1 MEIYREALELHRKH
15 KGKIEVKPK
24 IPLNSK
30 YDLSLAYTPGVAEV
44 SKKIAENNEKA
55 YELTIKANSVA
66 VVSDGSAVLGL
77 GNIGPLGALPVMEGK
92 ALLFKKFANIDAF
105 PICLNTQDPEKIIEI
120 TYQISPVF
128 GGINL
133 EDITAPKCFYIEDK
147 LNEILDIPVFHD
159 DQHGTAIVVYAA
171 LQNALKLVNKK
182 LNEIKIV
189 ILGAGA
195 AGIAITK
202 FLLKEGAKNIKL
214 LDRNGIIYPGRKENM
229 NNIKEELALII
240 NPEKEKGDLKDA
252 LKEADVF
259 IGVSQG
265 NLFPPNYIK
274 LMNKDPI
281 IFAMANPIP
290 EIMPEDA
297 KKEGA
302 KIIGTGRS
310 DYPNQINNLLA
321 FPGVF
326 RGALTVRAKEI
337 NHQMKVAAASAIA
350 SLVDTPTEDYL
361 IPSPLDERVV
371 PEVAFYVAKAAIET
385 NVAKIVKEEDKIK
398 EEIKKALGGEYNE
411 R

>member
-1 MEIYREALELHRKH
+1 MNIYHKSIELHRKH
-15 KGKIEVKPK
+15 KGKIKIDSK
-24 IPLNSK
+24 IPLKDK
-30 YDLSLAYTPGVAEV
+30 YDLSLAYTPGVAGVSEEIYKNNDEV
-44 SKKIAENNEKA
+44 YN
-55 YELTIKANSVA
+55 LTIKANTVA

-77 GNIGPLGALPVMEGK
+77 GNMGPLGALPVMEGK

-120 TYQISPVF
+120 TYMIAPVF

-133 EDITAPKCFYIEDK
+133 EDIAAPKCFIIEERLK
-147 LNEILDIPVFHD
+147 KILDIPVFHD

-171 LQNALKLVNKK
+171 LINALRLVNKK
-182 LNEIKIV
+182 IHHVKIV

-202 FLLKEGAKNIKL
+202 LLLREGAKNIRL

-229 NNIKEELALII
+229 NEIKEEIARTI
-240 NPEKEKGDLKDA
+240 NPEGEKGELKDA
-252 LKEADVF
+252 LKGADIF
-259 IGVSQG
+259 IGVSQA
-265 NLFPPNYIK
+265 NLFPPEYIR

-290 EIMPEDA
+290 EIMPEEA
-297 KKEGA
+297 KKEGV

-326 RGALTVRAKEI
+326 RGAFTVRAKEI
-337 NHQMKVAAASAIA
+337 NDEMKIAAAKAIA
-350 SLVDTPTEDYL
+350 SLVEEPREDYL

-371 PEVAFYVAKAAIET
+371 PEVSFSVAKAAIET
-385 NVAKIVKEEDKIK
+385 KVAKIFKDDNKIIEDIK
-398 EEIKKALGGEYNE
+398 QALGGE
-411 R
+411 

>member
-1 MEIYREALELHRKH
+1 MDIYQKSIELHRKH
-15 KGKIEVKPK
+15 RGKIKIDSK
-24 IPLNSK
+24 IPLRDK
-30 YDLSLAYTPGVAEV
+30 YDLSLAYTPGVARVSEEIYKNNDEV
-44 SKKIAENNEKA
+44 YN
-55 YELTIKANSVA
+55 LTIKANTVA
-66 VVSDGSAVLGL
+66 VISDGSAVLGL
-77 GNIGPLGALPVMEGK
+77 GNMGPLGAIPVMEGK

-120 TYQISPVF
+120 TYMIAPIF

-133 EDITAPKCFYIEDK
+133 EDIAAPKCFIIEERLK
-147 LNEILDIPVFHD
+147 KILDIPVFHD

-171 LQNALKLVNKK
+171 LINALKLVNKK
-182 LNEIKIV
+182 IHEVKIV

-202 FLLKEGAKNIKL
+202 LLLREGAKNIRL

-229 NNIKEELALII
+229 NEIKEEIARTI
-240 NPEKEKGDLKDA
+240 NPEGEKGELKDA
-252 LKEADVF
+252 LKGADVF
-259 IGVSQG
+259 IGVSQA
-265 NLFPPNYIK
+265 NLFPPEYIR

-290 EIMPEDA
+290 EIMPEEA
-297 KKEGA
+297 KKEGV

-326 RGALTVRAKEI
+326 RGAFTVRAKEI
-337 NHQMKVAAASAIA
+337 NDEMKIAAAKAIA
-350 SLVDTPTEDYL
+350 SLVEEPREDYL

-371 PEVAFYVAKAAIET
+371 LAVSFSVAKTAIET
-385 NVAKIVKEEDKIK
+385 KVAKIFKDDNKIIEDIK
-398 EEIKKALGGEYNE
+398 QALGGE
-411 R
+411 

>member
-1 MEIYREALELHRKH
+1 MDIYQESINLHRKH
-15 KGKIEVKPK
+15 KGKIKIESK
-24 IPLNSK
+24 IPLRDRH
-30 YDLSLAYTPGVAEV
+30 DLSLAYTPGVAGV
-44 SKKIAENNEKA
+44 SEEIHKNNEEV
-55 YELTIKANSVA
+55 YDLTIKANTVA

-77 GNIGPLGALPVMEGK
+77 GNIGPLGAIPVMEGK

-105 PICLNTQDPEKIIEI
+105 PICLNTQDPEKIIEVTSTI
-120 TYQISPVF
+120 APVF

-133 EDITAPKCFYIEDK
+133 EDIAAPKCFLIEK
-147 LNEILDIPVFHD
+147 RLKEILDIPVFHD

-171 LQNALKLVNKK
+171 LINALKLVNKK
-182 LNEIKIV
+182 INEIKIV

-202 FLLKEGAKNIKL
+202 LLLREGAKNIKL

-229 NNIKEELALII
+229 NEIKEEIASII
-240 NPEKEKGDLKDA
+240 NSEGEKGDLKDA

-259 IGVSQG
+259 IGVSQAKI
-265 NLFPPNYIK
+265 FPPEYIK
-274 LMNKDPI
+274 LMNENPI

-297 KKEGA
+297 KREGV

-326 RGALTVRAKEI
+326 RGAFTVRAREI
-337 NHQMKVAAASAIA
+337 NDEMKVAAAKAIA
-350 SLVDTPTEDYL
+350 SLIEEPQEDYL

-371 PEVAFYVAKAAIET
+371 PAVSFSVAKAAIET
-385 NVAKIVKEEDKIK
+385 KVAQTIKDDTKIMEDIM
-398 EEIKKALGGEYNE
+398 KALGGEE
-411 R
+411 K